1 MVNDAHLMQKLEQRL
16 LEEHQVT
23 LSEATP
29 HELHN
34 ALASELMAKKAQQW
48 YRCRHSRDCGRRA
61 YYFSAEYMMGR
72 MVYNNLLAMG
82 CLETVN
88 EAFKKAGL
96 ELSSM
101 EDIEDAALGN
111 GGLGRLAA
119 CFLDFAATHDLPLDG
134 YGIRYKFG
142 LFKQSFQDGFQVESA
157 DDWQRFGDPWSKRR
171 DTHAVTVKFA
181 DQAVRAVPYDMP
193 IFGYKTAHIGTLR
206 LYQSE
211 ALEEFDF
218 KAFNEQQ
225 YSQAVAQK
233 NAVEDIT
240 RVLYPNDSTIAG
252 KKLRLKQQYFLSSA
266 SLQDI
271 LFNFKRNHKDFSE
284 FSKYVAIQLNDTH
297 PVVSI
302 PELIRLLIAEGL
314 DFEEAFLTARK
325 VFSYTNHTVMAE
337 ALEKWDV
344 ELLKLVIPE
353 IFEIIYKLNS
363 RFCGELMKAGKEC
376 IHEISIIQGNL
387 IHMANLAAYCS
398 HSINGVAALHSEIL
412 KKDVLKHY
420 YNLYPERFSNK
431 TNGIT
436 QRRWL
441 LLANPELSGF
451 IRERIGT
458 GWEKELLELE
468 MLKAHISLDDIS
480 EFNSIKLKK
489 KEQLASHLKIAE
501 GFVLPPNFILCSQI
515 KRMHEYKRQLMNALS
530 ILDIYFRIKEG
541 SLKEFSP
548 TAFLFGAKA
557 APGYWR
563 AKAIIKFIH
572 EVANLINSDSEVA
585 NMLKVVFV
593 SNYNCSYAERI
604 IPATDISEQISPAG
618 TEASGTGNMKLML
631 NGAVT
636 LGTYDGANVEI
647 VEHAGRENN
656 FIFGYSVE
664 ELKEARKTYRP
675 LALYEQNARIA
686 RLVDTLTDGT
696 FGRLDVFDELK
707 SSLLTGGNYGLAD
720 NYFVLYELLPYIE
733 RKLECINA
741 YSNRLNFGSMCLK
754 NIASAGYFSSD
765 RTVKQYAS
773 EIWRIN
779 KLDTT
784 QC

>member
-1 MVNDAHLMQKLEQRL
+1 MEPTGLMQRLKERL

-23 LSEATP
+23 LNEATP
-29 HELHN
+29 QQLHN
-34 ALASELMAKKAQQW
+34 ALADELMAKKAQAW
-48 YRCRHSRDCGRRA
+48 YTSRHSRDCGRRA

-82 CLETVN
+82 CIETVK
-88 EAFKKAGL
+88 EAFNSAGL
-96 ELSSM
+96 DFASM
-101 EDIEDAALGN
+101 EDVEDAALGN

-119 CFLDFAATHDLPLDG
+119 CFLDSAATHDLPLDG
-134 YGIRYKFG
+134 YGIRYKYG
-142 LFKQSFQDGFQVESA
+142 LFKQRFQDGFQVETA

-171 DTHAVTVKFA
+171 DTHAVTVEFA
-181 DQAVRAVPYDMP
+181 DSSVRAVPYDMP
-193 IFGYKTAHIGTLR
+193 IFGYKTEHIGTLR

-218 KAFNEQQ
+218 KAFNDQQ
-225 YSQAVAQK
+225 YAQAVAQK

-240 RVLYPNDSTIAG
+240 RVLYPNDSTFAG
-252 KKLRLKQQYFLSSA
+252 KMLRLKQQYFLSSA

-271 LFNFKRNHKDFSE
+271 LFNYKRSHKDISE

-302 PELIRLLIAEGL
+302 PELIRLLMEEGMTF
-314 DFEEAFLTARK
+314 DEAFLTSQK

-344 ELLKLVIPE
+344 ELFKHVIPK
-353 IFEIIYKLNS
+353 IFEIVYKINA
-363 RFCGELMKAGKEC
+363 RFCGELMKAGNEC
-376 IHEISIIQGNL
+376 IHDISIIQGNL
-387 IHMANLAAYCS
+387 IHMANLASYCS

-412 KKDVLKHY
+412 KKDVLKHFY
-420 YNLYPERFSNK
+420 SLYPERFNNK

-451 IRERIGT
+451 IRKRIGS
-458 GWEKELLELE
+458 GWEKNLLELE
-468 MLKAHISLDDIS
+468 NLKAHISEADIL
-480 EFNSIKLKK
+480 EFNEIKLKK
-489 KEQLASHLKIAE
+489 KEQLSSHIKKAE
-501 GFVLPPNFILCSQI
+501 GILLNPEFILCSQI

-530 ILDIYFRIKEG
+530 ILDIYFRIKDGE
-541 SLKEFSP
+541 LKEFSP

-572 EVANLINSDSEVA
+572 EVANLINTDSSVSHL
-585 NMLKVVFV
+585 MRVVFV

-631 NGAVT
+631 NGALT

-656 FIFGYSVE
+656 FIFGYSVD

-675 LALYEQNARIA
+675 IELYEKSPRIA

-707 SSLLTGGNYGLAD
+707 SSLLTGGSYGLAD

-741 YSNRLNFGSMCLK
+741 YSDRQHFGRMCL
-754 NIASAGYFSSD
+754 NNVASAGYFSSD
-765 RTVKQYAS
+765 RTVKQYAE
-773 EIWRIN
+773 EIWGIN
-779 KLDTT
+779 KLGSLL
-784 QC
+784 C